1 MKKTL
6 IALLFIG
13 FFAWGV
19 YMIFNRGDNDLKN
32 VGEVKV
38 ISMVEGNREFC
49 KLKGKK
55 ISKRYRD
62 DITDFDDVTVAELAS
77 DAVTVK
83 KPDVIDEQNNICVSY
98 KGDFIDIE
106 EKDIYYSIYDSD
118 LNLLYTT
125 DTLGISFE
133 KGKDYYAMMDVKWG
147 KVKNYVCLRYC
158 FRITT

>member
-1 MKKTL
+1 MT
-6 IALLFIG
+6 
-13 FFAWGV
+13 
-19 YMIFNRGDNDLKN
+19 
-32 VGEVKV
+32 
-38 ISMVEGNREFC
+38 
-49 KLKGKK
+49 
-55 ISKRYRD
+55 
-62 DITDFDDVTVAELAS
+62 
-77 DAVTVK
+77 
-83 KPDVIDEQNNICVSY
+83 
-98 KGDFIDIE
+98 IE